1 MLNVPS
7 HQGNAYGNHNGRLPQ
22 TCQEGYFPKKKK
34 TEGNKEVRPL
44 RRSDTRTLRVETQND
59 ASTFEN
65 SGESPQRFKQELS
78 LT

>member
-7 HQGNAYGNHNGRLPQ
+7 HQGNACGNHNGRLPH
-22 TCQEGYFPKKKK
+22 TCQEGYFLKK

-44 RRSDTRTLRVETQND
+44 RRSDPRTLRVETQND